1 MSSKKI
7 KSKNNS
13 DLIDIYSEPN
23 ITIKHLEPTN
33 IHELRLEIQG
43 KSIDCSIINAIR
55 RSIYLY
61 VPIYGFH
68 RSNIHI
74 EADRSRNMYNFDMI
88 YNLIETLSIFDIPN
102 YFDLENPETF
112 LTNEVMRN
120 LFGKFIQD
128 KHRFDDE
135 SNTNQELD
143 DSKKK
148 LFKIELS
155 LNIKNNTGSDR
166 FVTSHDAILRVDG
179 IVSNSYT
186 KREPICIL
194 VLKPSEEISLRAE
207 ANLGIA
213 KMYASYEATTN
224 VTYDEIDKNKYVLW
238 YETLEQLD
246 KNTIF
251 LKSCTIIIKKLQNL
265 KNFISN
271 NYQENQDPNKE
282 IVIELYGEDHTLG
295 NLLEKVLQKCEF
307 IEKAGYNMP
316 HPFIDKIVVSYK
328 LYPGSTMNPI
338 KIFIDCIEYLINV
351 FELIAHLS
359 GKK

>member
-1 MSSKKI
+1 MSSKKTR
-7 KSKNNS
+7 SKDNS
-13 DLIDIYSEPN
+13 DIIDIYSEPN
-23 ITIKHLEPTN
+23 IIIKHLEPSN

-61 VPIYGFH
+61 IPIYGFH

-74 EADRSRNMYNFDMI
+74 EAERSRNMYNFDMI

-112 LTNEVMRN
+112 LTNEIMRN

-135 SNTNQELD
+135 SNTNQEID

-251 LKSCTIIIKKLQNL
+251 LKSCTIIVKKLQNL

-271 NYQENQDPNKE
+271 NYQENQDPKKE

-328 LYPGSTMNPI
+328 LYPDSTMNPI
-338 KIFIDCIEYLINV
+338 KVFIDCIEYLINV
-351 FELIAHLS
+351 FELITHHA